1 MSTTRAN
8 ATTTVQTYQPVVYD
22 APVEGP
28 ALSRLHVEERFTGD
42 IEASNVVEFLLS
54 TTADGV
60 ASFVGFGR
68 VDGELAGKR
77 GTFLLRETGTIKG
90 NTVSGECF
98 VVLGS
103 GTGELAGLRGTG
115 GFLAD
120 LGQGATTHLDYSFE

>member
-22 APVEGP
+22 TPPEGP
-28 ALSRLHVEERFTGD
+28 TLSRLHVEETFAGD

-54 TTADGV
+54 ATADGA

-68 VDGELAGKR
+68 VNGELGGKR
-77 GTFLLRETGTIKG
+77 GTFLLQETGTING
-90 NTVSGECF
+90 NTVSGQWF
-98 VVLGS
+98 VVPRS
-103 GTGELAGLRGTG
+103 GTGELADLRGTG
-115 GFLAD
+115 GFLAK